1 MQAEATWLF
10 ENNYGINFKLAFNP
24 VGDGSCGPESAAF
37 AINAT
42 LEDEGRPFDAVD
54 AAQSSR
60 RLYSRA

>member
-1 MQAEATWLF
+1 MF
-10 ENNYGINFKLAFNP
+10 DNNYGIKFKLAFNP

-54 AAQSSR
+54 ASGLRKAVAGFI
-60 RLYSRA
+60 RAHKDG